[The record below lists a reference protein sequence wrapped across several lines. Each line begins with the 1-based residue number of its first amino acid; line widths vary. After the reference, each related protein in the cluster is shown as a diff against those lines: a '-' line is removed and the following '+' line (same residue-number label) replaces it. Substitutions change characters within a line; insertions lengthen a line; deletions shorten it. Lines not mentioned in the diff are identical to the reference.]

1 MSKSNKYQ
9 KYTKRI
15 WKVYQTNTKSIPRD
29 IKSIPKITTFNTKQM
44 LKEFK
49 RNTKI
54 IPKESKTL
62 PNNCTIH

>member
-1 MSKSNKYQ
+1 M
-9 KYTKRI
+9 
-15 WKVYQTNTKSIPRD
+15 NTKSIPRD
-29 IKSIPKITTFNTKQM
+29 IKSIPKITKFNAKQM

>member
-1 MSKSNKYQ
+1 M
-9 KYTKRI
+9 
-15 WKVYQTNTKSIPRD
+15 
-29 IKSIPKITTFNTKQM
+29 KSIPKITTFNTKQM